1 MQFVRSSQYIPTKE
15 SLFIFLHLFLLLWDY
30 NNNILT
36 SGEHWCSI
44 NNENIKCRVVSLLC
58 LLKCELFNN
67 PLVACSYEPFWK
79 ERRIKEIC
87 SSDGVRYLD
96 LWLVLNGNRRQ
107 RLQRKSAFT
116 VLFYLDS
123 KLGFHLNVAFFQKTL
138 MHFKLM
144 QPCMLL
150 KLGIINY
157 SLNHWVLGKQKAS
170 EWHSTWILIWFL
182 WSLHWFWPVWLQQV

>member
-1 MQFVRSSQYIPTKE
+1 MWFVRSSQDIPTKE
-15 SLFIFLHLFLLLWDY
+15 SLFIFLHLFILFWDY

-36 SGEHWCSI
+36 SGQHWFSI
-44 NNENIKCRVVSLLC
+44 YNEKIKCRVVSLLR
-58 LLKCELFNN
+58 LLYCNLLNS
-67 PLVACSYEPFWK
+67 PLVACCSESFWNF
-79 ERRIKEIC
+79 RRIKEIC

-107 RLQRKSAFT
+107 RQQRKGAFA
-116 VLFYLDS
+116 VLLYLDS

-157 SLNHWVLGKQKAS
+157 SLNHRVLGKQKAS